1 MLHGKPC
8 RGFESPPLRHLGVF
22 VTQRISVLNPRL
34 PLVFLGLFF
43 LVACPASGQDTL
55 GTSTDSNHAATTIV
69 PGSPETVVLQ
79 KLLHGAPL
87 AIGVYDTPESRRVW
101 KLLRDVYAERHYR
114 LIWVESGS
122 FPAASRLFDAIR
134 HAPDHGIDPT
144 VYPISSLLS
153 RISNAADAGPQDW
166 AEIDLSLS
174 HLFVTYALHLGRGRV
189 DPRDFEDLEWFLPK
203 RRVGVARALATVA
216 ETGDVEGVL
225 EGVES
230 HRPEY
235 RALLGVLRQI
245 RSLQAEGWPRV
256 PTWKFKAAPGETHS
270 ELSLVRRYL
279 QVMGDLPPGPI
290 RNPAVM
296 DDILIKGLMRF
307 QSRHGLTPDGV
318 IGPKTAAAIRMPPTE
333 LLRMVRLNLERW
345 RWVPDTLDTHYVW
358 VNVPAYDLEVVE
370 GNQPVLTMRVI
381 AGTTDNPT
389 PSFRENIRHLE
400 LNPRWHVPEKI
411 AAGEILPKVKEDPD
425 YLLAENI
432 TVIDTAGKTID
443 PSTVK
448 WAALDSTTLPYRF
461 RQEPGDKNPLGSIK
475 FLFPNRWSVYL
486 HDTPATKLFAKEFR
500 ALSHG
505 CVRVERPLDLANYL
519 LLGQMSISSE
529 ELAAQVKSGKRRW
542 IDLKQTEPIYL
553 VYFTSFVDREGRP
566 NFRPDV
572 YQRDRMLQEALNAY
586 LSPWSPPPDTTVVVG
601 QTPR

>member
-1 MLHGKPC
+1 
-8 RGFESPPLRHLGVF
+8 V
-22 VTQRISVLNPRL
+22 NPRRIFL
-34 PLVFLGLFF
+34 LFGLLVL
-43 LVACPASGQDTL
+43 AAIPAAGQDTL
-55 GTSTDSNHAATTIV
+55 GTPALDSQNPVTTIA
-69 PGSPETVVLQ
+69 PGAPETVALQ

-101 KLLRDVYAERHYR
+101 KILRDVYAERHYQT
-114 LIWVESGS
+114 IWVESGS

-134 HAPDHGIDPT
+134 HAPDHGIDPS

-153 RISNAADAGPQDW
+153 RISNAADAGPQSW

-189 DPRDFEDLEWFLPK
+189 DPRDFEDDLQWFLPK
-203 RRVGVARALATVA
+203 RRVGVARALASVA

-225 EGVES
+225 ESVES

-235 RALLGVLRQI
+235 RALLDVLHQI
-245 RSLQAEGWPRV
+245 KNQEAEGWPRV
-256 PTWKFKAAPGETHS
+256 PTWRFKAAPGETHS

-296 DDILIKGLMRF
+296 DDMLMKGLMRF
-307 QSRHGLTPDGV
+307 QARHGLTPDGV
-318 IGPKTAAAIRMPPTE
+318 IGPKTAAAIRMPPSE

-345 RWVPDTLDTHYVW
+345 RWVPDTLDTRYVW
-358 VNVPAYDLEVVE
+358 VNVPAYELEVVE
-370 GNQPVLTMRVI
+370 GGQPVMTMRVI

-389 PSFRENIRHLE
+389 PSFRDIIRHLE

-411 AAGEILPKVKEDPD
+411 AAGEILPKVKQDPD

-432 TVIDTAGKTID
+432 TVIDTAGKIVD

-448 WAALDSTTLPYRF
+448 WASLDPATLPYRF

-505 CVRVERPLDLANYL
+505 CVRVEHPLDLANYL
-519 LLGQMSISSE
+519 LRGQMSISPE
-529 ELAAQVKSGKRRW
+529 ELATQVKSGKHRW

-553 VYFTSFVDREGRP
+553 VYFTAFVDREGRP

-572 YQRDRMLQEALNAY
+572 YERDRMLQEALNAY
-586 LSPWSPPPDTTVVVG
+586 PSPWSPPPDTTVVVG

>member
-1 MLHGKPC
+1 VNP
-8 RGFESPPLRHLGVF
+8 
-22 VTQRISVLNPRL
+22 RISLVKPRHIFSLFGLLVL
-34 PLVFLGLFF
+34 
-43 LVACPASGQDTL
+43 AAIPAAGQDTL
-55 GTSTDSNHAATTIV
+55 GTPALDSQNPVTTIA
-69 PGSPETVVLQ
+69 PGAPETVALQ

-101 KLLRDVYAERHYR
+101 KILRDVYAERHYQT
-114 LIWVESGS
+114 IWVESGS

-134 HAPDHGIDPT
+134 HAPDHGIDPS

-153 RISNAADAGPQDW
+153 RISNAADAGPQSW

-189 DPRDFEDLEWFLPK
+189 DPRDFEDDLQWFLPK
-203 RRVGVARALATVA
+203 RRVGVARALASVA

-225 EGVES
+225 ESVES

-235 RALLGVLRQI
+235 RALLDVLHQI
-245 RSLQAEGWPRV
+245 KNQETEGWPRV
-256 PTWKFKAAPGETHS
+256 PTWRFKAAPGETHS

-296 DDILIKGLMRF
+296 DDMLMKGLMRF
-307 QSRHGLTPDGV
+307 QTRRGLTPDGV
-318 IGPKTAAAIRMPPTE
+318 IGPKTAAAIRMPPSE

-345 RWVPDTLDTHYVW
+345 RWVPDTLDTRYVW
-358 VNVPAYDLEVVE
+358 VNVPAYELEVVE
-370 GNQPVLTMRVI
+370 GGQPVMTMRVI

-389 PSFRENIRHLE
+389 PSFRDIIRHLE

-411 AAGEILPKVKEDPD
+411 AAGEILPKVKQDPD

-432 TVIDTAGKTID
+432 TVIDTAGKIVD

-448 WAALDSTTLPYRF
+448 WASLDPATLPYRF

-505 CVRVERPLDLANYL
+505 CVRVEHPLDLANYL
-519 LLGQMSISSE
+519 LRGQMSISPE
-529 ELAAQVKSGKRRW
+529 ELATQVKSGKHRW

-553 VYFTSFVDREGRP
+553 VYFTAFVDREGRP

-572 YQRDRMLQEALNAY
+572 YERDRMLQEALNAY
-586 LSPWSPPPDTTVVVG
+586 PSPWSPPPDTTVVVG